1 MDRFFRERE
10 RRIAEEGEFM
20 SGGELSDRERN
31 GRGATVIRRLVF
43 FGCSVCLQ
51 RD

>member
-1 MDRFFRERE
+1 M
-10 RRIAEEGEFM
+10 IGK
-20 SGGELSDRERN
+20 GGGMKSDRERN
-31 GRGATVIRRLVF
+31 GRGWRRATVIRRLVF